1 MIRKYL
7 LAYIIISFILTPLTF
22 GQNPEGQGQINERQG
37 INPARQVPEIGFTE
51 HTDEFLSKDI
61 RLINENDS
69 LVALG
74 DLIDKPTVLN
84 FVYYDCPG
92 ICTPLMN
99 ELARLIDKMD
109 LVLGKDY
116 QIITVSFDPEESTK
130 LAQQKKR
137 NIISTLQKK
146 KLADEGWKF
155 FTADS
160 AQIRKL
166 TQEAGFHF
174 QPQGQDYIHSAGFL
188 AVSPEGKITRYLKG
202 VSFLPFELKMS
213 MVEASKGEVG
223 PPVNKVLQYC
233 FAYDPEGQTYVADI
247 TKISGILIIFFAVV
261 LFVYLLIRSNRKKR
275 KAKLQTQ

>member
-1 MIRKYL
+1 V
-7 LAYIIISFILTPLTF
+7 
-22 GQNPEGQGQINERQG
+22 
-37 INPARQVPEIGFTE
+37 NPARQVPEVGFTE
-51 HTDEFLSKDI
+51 NTKEYLSKDI
-61 RLINENDS
+61 RLINKNDS

-74 DLIDKPTVLN
+74 DLIDRPTVLN

-99 ELARLIDKMD
+99 ELARLVDKMD

-116 QIITVSFDPEESTK
+116 QILTVSFDPQETTR
-130 LAQQKKR
+130 LAQQKRR

-146 KLADEGWKF
+146 NQAEEGWKF

-166 TQEAGFHF
+166 TQEAGFHY

-213 MVEASKGEVG
+213 MIEASKGEVG
-223 PPVNKVLQYC
+223 PPINKVLQYC

-247 TKISGILIIFFAVV
+247 TKISGIVIIFLALV
-261 LFVYLLIRSNRKKR
+261 LFTVLIIRSNRKKSN
-275 KAKLQTQ
+275 AKVQTQ